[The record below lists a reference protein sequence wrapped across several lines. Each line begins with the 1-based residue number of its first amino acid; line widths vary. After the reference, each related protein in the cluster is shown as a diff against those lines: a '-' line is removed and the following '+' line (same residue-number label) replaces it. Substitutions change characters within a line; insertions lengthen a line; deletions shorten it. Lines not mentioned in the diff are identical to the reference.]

1 MGNRL
6 SSMEVEPDPE
16 EKPAST
22 VIEKPKKTKRS
33 KTRRKKIAHITNNKT
48 LSNTSGSNT
57 SGSNTS
63 PSSDIDPPV
72 SQSTPLLSPQEIL
85 AMTDNGIMMDPH
97 DYSSSSSEVIP
108 PQVGPPQVVPPI
120 KPTGEPRRRNPKR
133 RVPKTDA

>member
-1 MGNRL
+1 MMGNRL

-57 SGSNTS
+57 S

-97 DYSSSSSEVIP
+97 DYSGSSSIELIP
-108 PQVGPPQVVPPI
+108 PQVVPPQVVPPI